1 MDKNNFIIYKLT
13 NTINNKIYIG
23 GTTETIDYR
32 FHRHVLKAM
41 GGSEYPLHKAIR
53 EYGEDA
59 FARIIIE
66 ECDSL
71 EQMNEREDYWIAY
84 LSSTNPD
91 IGYNAKAG
99 GGIRLQSLE
108 SKLKIGKAHE
118 GKISE
123 KRTPILQYSVN
134 GDFISE
140 YPSMTEAAEKNNLDR
155 SQIIR
160 SLNKNYTKPSK
171 VNPYIWIYK
180 SEMVEIPSR
189 VNPEDYFKDMNYKP
203 KMTEKCISKTKAF
216 NNNLSEIITPV
227 AQYSLDGK
235 LINKYYSIS
244 EAVRLTKVSAATIRK
259 FINIPNYIDT
269 LKRKNKV
276 KYIWE
281 ACDKNDPDICKTE
294 KEMQAIAAKN
304 HSKIIRAYDECGVLV
319 KEYIG
324 IKAFEKAEH
333 ADRRTVQAA
342 ILADTSWKGLYWEIN

>member
-13 NTINNKIYIG
+13 NTVNNKIYIG
-23 GTTETIDYR
+23 GTTETLDYR
-32 FHRHVLKAM
+32 FHRHVIKALS
-41 GGSEYPLHKAIR
+41 GSDYPLYKAIR

-59 FARIIIE
+59 FTKIIIE

-71 EQMNEREDYWIAY
+71 EQMNERENYWIAY

-91 IGYNAKAG
+91 IGYNGKAG

-108 SKLKIGKAHE
+108 SRLKIGKAHK

-123 KRTPILQYSVN
+123 KRVPILQYSID

-140 YPSMTEAAEKNNLDR
+140 YPSMTEAAEKNKLRR

-171 VNPYIWIYK
+171 INPYIWIYK
-180 SEMVEIPSR
+180 SEINEILIKI
-189 VNPEDYFKDMNYKP
+189 NPKDYFKDINYKP
-203 KMTEKCISKTKAF
+203 KMTEGCISKTKAF

-227 AQYSLDGK
+227 AQYSLTGE
-235 LINKYYSIS
+235 LLNKYYSIS
-244 EAVRLTKVSAATIRK
+244 EAARLTKVSAPTIRK

-269 LKRKNKV
+269 LKRKDKV
-276 KYIWE
+276 KYIWK
-281 ACDKNDPDICKTE
+281 ACDKNDPDVRKTE
-294 KEMQAIAAKN
+294 KDMQAIAAKN
-304 HSKIIRAYDECGVLV
+304 HSKVVRAYDEYGVLV

-342 ILADTSWKGLYWEIN
+342 ILADTSWNGLYWEIN